1 MSTAST
7 RATDGNRND
16 TCEVLDSALSE
27 GQLSTE
33 EHRQRVKA
41 AINATTLGE
50 LQSLVSDLQIRSAPV
65 PLPKL
70 KSLAGSWGIRIAVLV
85 VLVFLGVG
93 IGWALYRNSAS
104 PHDFTPDRGAKS
116 DVASPAVVT
125 PQAAPT
131 QAPTAAPPQASPQPQ
146 APTQLLSLGGLSGLI
161 AQIRSTFGD
170 TLGYELV
177 VYPDHA
183 GLTRPDSVNAH
194 KIVAYTCG
202 GNGWSKNLGAS
213 RPPDTVVGDL
223 GKFDIQA
230 VMGALHAAPQTLH
243 MDGGKVE
250 NMIIE
255 AANDGTLVARHSK

>member
-161 AQIRSTFGD
+161 AQIRSTVTRWATSWWSIPIMPGSP
-170 TLGYELV
+170 V
-177 VYPDHA
+177 
-183 GLTRPDSVNAH
+183 LTR
-194 KIVAYTCG
+194 
-202 GNGWSKNLGAS
+202 
-213 RPPDTVVGDL
+213 
-223 GKFDIQA
+223 
-230 VMGALHAAPQTLH
+230 
-243 MDGGKVE
+243 
-250 NMIIE
+250 
-255 AANDGTLVARHSK
+255 